1 MRPFQS
7 TVKYMLLNS
16 SNESIFKQQSALNKQ
31 AKSDMSSTEEIKNLK
46 IILLESESFQSFL
59 QVSFMY
65 YFSSH
70 FLINN

>member
-1 MRPFQS
+1 
-7 TVKYMLLNS
+7 MLLNS